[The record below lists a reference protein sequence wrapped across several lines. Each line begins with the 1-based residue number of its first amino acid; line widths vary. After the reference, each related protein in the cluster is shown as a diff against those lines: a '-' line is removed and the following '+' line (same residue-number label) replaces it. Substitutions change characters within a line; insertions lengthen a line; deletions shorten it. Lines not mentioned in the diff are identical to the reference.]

1 MSKKIKIFDVLME
14 GFQDAIARKKGKQVA
29 LRIAEIPRVKSMLR
43 RRADLAK
50 VQTPLPDSRRSNS
63 LVSRFAVFIM
73 CPHQPAK
80 HIRELNPAAELAVF
94 RLRL

>member
-1 MSKKIKIFDVLME
+1 ME

-50 VQTPLPDSRRSNS
+50 VQTPLPDSRR
-63 LVSRFAVFIM
+63 
-73 CPHQPAK
+73 
-80 HIRELNPAAELAVF
+80 
-94 RLRL
+94 